1 MTQDNS
7 GTAGFNTTPPPEASV
22 NGTGQLAP
30 QPEAATG
37 LAPVSPEGT
46 VEQQPSI
53 ETMQA
58 RIAELEAE
66 NAKQANDYKAM
77 QGRIR
82 SQQGDDS
89 RFDELSEN
97 VMTLNDTVAAFIR
110 HQGTNDEEMFREDL
124 QKIDSEAQTRKQTST
139 FQRTSQLM
147 IDEISQTVKDAGLD
161 LQSAAELAEFREL
174 WGPAYDGKDIAGLY
188 QAQAAF
194 NRAMRVLE
202 VRRREEAELAHKE
215 AMQKTLEEHGVNTLD
230 LDSSSSAPASM
241 SSNNLL
247 SRLGNSEMAVS
258 RDEITQAAEQLR
270 QQGIRL

>member
-30 QPEAATG
+30 QPEAVTG

-58 RIAELEAE
+58 RIAELEA
-66 NAKQANDYKAM
+66 NATKRENDYRSL
-77 QGRIR
+77 QGRIK

-270 QQGIRL
+270 QQGIRF

>member
-58 RIAELEAE
+58 RIAELEA
-66 NAKQANDYKAM
+66 NATKRENDYRSL
-77 QGRIR
+77 QGRIK

-174 WGPAYDGKDIAGLY
+174 WGPAYDGRDIAGLY
-188 QAQAAF
+188 QAQAVF
-194 NRAMRVLE
+194 NRAMRE
-202 VRRREEAELAHKE
+202 GERIRREQAEVAHKE

-258 RDEITQAAEQLR
+258 RDEITQAAEVLR
-270 QQGIRL
+270 RQGIRI